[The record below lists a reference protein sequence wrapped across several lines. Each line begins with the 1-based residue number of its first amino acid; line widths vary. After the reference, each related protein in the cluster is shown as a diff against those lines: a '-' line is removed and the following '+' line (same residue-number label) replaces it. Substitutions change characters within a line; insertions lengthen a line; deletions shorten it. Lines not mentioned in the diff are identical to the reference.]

1 MTNLKKARKI
11 FANSGGRGEGSIKF
25 GNFSKIYEQ
34 ACNSEAHII
43 FATMRKRVELKL
55 RNFVNG
61 TSRVLEEAALH
72 REPGWQFSFSDSFG
86 GLTHIF
92 TRFTAYGLC
101 YIRNIYFVSNVSQ
114 MSETGSFSHLFNLV
128 LA

>member
-1 MTNLKKARKI
+1 MENICK
-11 FANSGGRGEGSIKF
+11 FRGEGRGVNQIWKLF
-25 GNFSKIYEQ
+25 KNYEQ

-55 RNFVNG
+55 RNFING
-61 TSRVLEEAALH
+61 RSRVSEEAALH

-101 YIRNIYFVSNVSQ
+101 YIRIYIFRSALFVQ
-114 MSETGSFSHLFNLV
+114 LYK
-128 LA
+128 